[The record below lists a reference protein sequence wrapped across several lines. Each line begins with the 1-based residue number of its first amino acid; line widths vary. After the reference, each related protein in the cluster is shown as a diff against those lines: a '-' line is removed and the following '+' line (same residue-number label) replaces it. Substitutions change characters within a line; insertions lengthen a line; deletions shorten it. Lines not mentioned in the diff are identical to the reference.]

1 MNGWIACMAL
11 QEFTSVMTKLKVYT
25 DYILKRFH
33 LIPLFILVLSDILV
47 VHRVLDDG
55 YSPLWKYASALAFVL
70 LYLFSNRLGDD
81 LRDFE
86 FDQKHYPDRAVQ
98 KGLLSK
104 AELNIMLYIS
114 YALMSIIAFVLN
126 VETIIA
132 FAALLLI
139 SVLAKRDFFLPE
151 SFKTKYYFSYNF
163 LNMLQMLA
171 LQIFVYLLLGVED
184 FDQLILIHILLVFT
198 LSLQTE
204 VTRKVKAEKH
214 VSMDNYS
221 DRLGMK
227 GALFLWLLFAVLS
240 ALTAAMM
247 ADMLGVDLVLLVLL
261 EVLFVSICT
270 FGAVYYYKKKSD
282 SAENLFWLCFILFY
296 IAQNLM
302 ITYA

>member
-1 MNGWIACMAL
+1 
-11 QEFTSVMTKLKVYT
+11 MTKTKVYT

-33 LIPLFILVLSDILV
+33 LIPLLILVLSDILV
-47 VHRVLDDG
+47 VHRVLDEGED
-55 YSPLWKYASALAFVL
+55 SLWKYILALAFVL

-86 FDQKHYPDRAVQ
+86 FDQEHYPDRAVQ

-104 AELNIMLYIS
+104 KELNGMLYTS
-114 YALMSIIAFVLN
+114 FVLMSIIALLVN
-126 VETIIA
+126 SGVVIA
-132 FAALLLI
+132 FAGLLTI
-139 SVLAKRDFFLPE
+139 SILAKRDFFLPQ

-171 LQIFVYLLLGVED
+171 LQIFIYLLLGVED
-184 FDQLILIHILLVFT
+184 FDQLILIHILLVFI

-214 VSMDNYS
+214 ESMDNYS

-227 GALFLWLLFAVLS
+227 GSLILWFIFALLS
-240 ALTAAMM
+240 AFAAAVM
-247 ADMLGVDLVLLVLL
+247 AYMLGIDPILLTTL
-261 EVLFVSICT
+261 EIIFIFICLY
-270 FGAVYYYKKKSD
+270 GAIHYFNKKNDK
-282 SAENLFWLCFILFY
+282 AENIFWLCFILFY
-296 IAQNLM
+296 VAQNLM